1 MHFIGLVRQNHPR
14 QALSPRDASLSELL
28 ATMHDPKSTDS
39 QCIKSS
45 KLQTNQVELNAEQHT
60 AAAASPSS
68 SIVPAEAMKCGKA
81 PPEKDIS
88 ATCQEVD
95 SALQAERKEKR
106 RIARRSRLYYDDF
119 VTLDT
124 SIMLKVY
131 VGALSLHYEALSVE
145 ASKQTT
151 AEEIVSCIVERL
163 GLTGNN
169 YELAEV
175 AGECKERRLSAHEK
189 PVSVM
194 LLWPMHSEKDFHRFY
209 LREIQSDVPWL
220 DSYGLDPQILRDFIP
235 FLLQKENREYPD
247 LCQLPDLNEATL
259 LENLRQRFEAGHI
272 YTYVGSILIAVNP
285 FKFHPIY
292 NPKYV
297 RLYQNQRIGPILPPH
312 IFAIADNAYYNMLKE
327 KRNQCIVISGESGS
341 GKTESTNFLLHHL
354 TALSQKGAHGS
365 GVEQTILSAGP
376 VLEAFGNAK
385 TAHNNNSSR
394 FGKFIQVNYRE
405 NGMVQGAVVQKYL
418 LEKSRIVSQGH
429 YERNYHVFYYLLSGA
444 TDTERDALHLL
455 PADKYH
461 YLNAKNLTLENCDE
475 KYEFSRLKQSMEMVG
490 FSAEKQRRLFNV
502 LSAVLLLGN
511 VEFFPKKSTYHHD
524 ESVQVRN
531 PDVVGLISELLRVK
545 QETLMSA
552 LTSKRVKAS
561 GETLIMQYKLPEAIA
576 ARDALAKC
584 LYGALFDWIVLQVN
598 HALLN
603 KDQVLHTGHSI
614 GVLDIFGFEDFGP
627 QNSFEQLC
635 INYANEHLQY
645 YFNLHV
651 FKYEQKEYKREGIK
665 WTDIEFLD
673 NYGCLQLF
681 ESKPS
686 GLLCILD
693 DLCNFP
699 GATNE
704 TLLQK
709 FNSVHKDNAFYEKP
723 QRKENAF
730 IIKHYAGKVKYQVA
744 EMREKNLDLMRQ
756 DIVSVLKNSS
766 MAFVRELVGADPV
779 AVFRWAIL
787 RAFFR
792 GYFAFRSAG
801 IKHRKDRADMSFN
814 KLATKTRYRAPNDSI
829 VSHLVTVSSVNL
841 TINRIAK
848 RISNAM
854 SDITSGHSNN
864 QSGSP
869 GSNLSYHRQSL
880 GNAGYGGGIGS
891 SSPGGTAG
899 TPRRSWSSFAFNNK
913 NFPDGKLN
921 YECHQQQDHA
931 PQYQSKH
938 QQSGSSSSLSSN
950 YGGGGN
956 GKSSTNTNA
965 SGAQVG
971 GGGASGKG
979 YGFGS
984 AAARN
989 RFERSGQD
997 VMARASQIV
1006 MKNKSFR
1013 PRERP
1018 KKGLK
1023 NLQSVKTLSAG
1034 QNLSNQ
1040 TSAIKTRKQPLTVTA
1055 QFQISLIALM
1065 ETLNQANPF
1074 FIRCIKSNPNKI
1086 PNQFDD
1092 ATVTR
1097 QLRYTGMLETVRI
1110 RRAGYN
1116 VRLTYEEFIQLY
1128 RILLPKG
1135 LVSSQKD
1142 VRDFMSTMDLNK
1154 QHYQL
1159 GLTKIYMRESQKIR
1173 LDISLHTKII
1183 DSIICI
1189 QRWFRAILQRKK
1201 YCQYRTA
1208 ACTIQ
1213 SYWRDYLREKQEK
1226 FTRKIRNHAATVIQ
1240 ATWRGYTVRKWY
1252 GKLKTG
1258 VLIVQARLRG
1268 NQARSRF
1275 KELLSKKLQRERS
1288 KLRSTQS
1295 LPVEQPVGSTAAGGS
1310 YGGGGGSTYPE
1321 VVQAIEHR
1329 KKPIPVVGRSFETA
1343 IDIVNKNR
1351 ALFADDSMSADFID
1365 DDEDE
1370 DEEEEEEEE
1379 TQSSRQAT
1387 VTAVVGEEED
1397 DDEDDE
1403 EGYEDLGL
1411 VDDPHYM
1418 ANNRSALLQPV
1429 KAPAQSTT
1437 VNSALLDRNEKYI
1450 KSLAISGGAAS
1461 SSAPSAANYS
1471 APIGGS
1477 SSYQKSPLQRQEDVL
1492 DRPLRMYDIERA
1504 SKSTFDD
1511 TELAKYRYERGGGVS
1526 STVKLP
1532 VRRVDSGPSSVAGS
1546 GASSGS
1552 AIGRPGVQRFRYGDT
1567 ASYGGSGMIRNQN
1580 HSNNSYS
1587 NSNVEIVF
1595 VNTGLDSVGAPAG
1608 TGGGAGSLSS
1618 SPAPRNLNRNSI
1630 SSGTL
1635 TQTQVPSS
1643 LTASMRRDSLPV
1655 SHHSSLAASART
1667 QGDEINSNYHMHQQ
1681 QQQQQQQQSSSAVVP
1696 HHQQSQSTSSLVHS
1710 PHSLPLVSSGHIGNY
1725 QNLQF
1730 PPTSNYHQHH
1740 HHHQQS
1746 VYNNNAQPVGNTG
1759 VKMATSTPYSAGSNS
1774 SYSGA
1779 SASASSQRVSAA
1791 YPDDFAQN
1799 YYTTTTATPKG
1810 KAAALLGTAKS
1821 EDSAVSNQAPKY
1833 PMGATLAKA
1842 DSSDMVLS
1850 AGSKSAM
1857 NQSTAST
1864 ANASSRRMKTT
1875 NLSEEQLVGGSSGS
1889 AVSYHPGTG
1898 LTRRGPVGS
1907 SNPSGSGNTSSSTSV
1922 GGDTLKRRNS
1932 DPTNKIPLL
1941 EVNRGNDMYQS
1952 STRINIAG
1960 HQFRK
1965 VQRINKA
1972 ERCACCQEIDSFVNE
1987 GYRCLDCKVLVHT
2000 KCIQNGGI
2008 KSLQC
2013 AAAKRSKRIRTGG
2026 GGGAGGGSGLGGSS
2040 KHDKHHPIGGGT
2052 ASGQKISSTR
2062 EYTDS
2067 TDKIISDAK
2076 ELQLMQDFITQK
2088 ICKMENDCEKPS
2100 EVDRVF
2106 KQALREFKDN
2116 LVAQYSVAHRQNSD
2130 VLNIKYRDLIA
2141 NFEQVIETTSGR
2153 KNDFPLTMGVNA
2165 FRGFMNEFMNSRETE
2180 KPKTKRK
2187 KDKKRKH
2194 DDHTT
2199 FNGHTFQLTILNIA
2213 TACEICQQFLLWPIE
2228 RGLVCQ
2234 NCKLTCHKK
2243 CYQKSASCNK
2253 IANADPNSLLGAG
2266 GSGSAVVA
2274 GGCGPDGQPL
2284 YGGGIPTKLFG
2295 VPLTAL
2301 CGSNSDGV
2309 KIPAQITKLIMMIE
2323 MHGLYSEGIYR
2334 KSGVSSK
2341 IKDLKAKMDRAVTS
2355 ADGGGGEM
2363 DFESYNVHVLTNVLK
2378 SFLREMPEPL
2388 LTFDRYDD
2396 FLRAADLSDG
2406 SDRVQTLLSLVK
2418 KIPPA
2423 HHCLF
2428 ERLIFHLALVAK
2440 LEQYNRMSA
2449 SSLAIVFAPC
2459 VLRTNRYV
2467 PAQDSLNDIG
2477 RQTKC
2482 METLIT
2488 QKMLNVKSTLADIDT
2503 LDTAAH
2509 TATARLSTL
2518 RSSKVFT
2525 HEEMANA
2532 RGGSGL
2538 PTGGLLETET
2548 EEMLLEG
2555 HIQEIRKEKAL
2566 LTSTLP
2572 SLARASSDDDLLS
2585 TDLDGEGGSLDDLSN
2600 SKEKDLDVSSSGGGG
2615 SGGGNMISDSG
2626 ISIRYQAPSDHGGS
2640 SNVSLNN
2647 DVPMAVSYSLRDQS
2661 GAGGS
2666 GGSGGALAGVDYFH
2680 KMGSSSGVTS
2690 GAPGVKTKS
2699 LSHQTLLERE
2709 AFLRGSGSTSA
2720 SSPQSPTAATS
2731 ATASST
2737 PSSSASAPSMIKS
2750 QQNGN
2755 GTIGSGAVGD
2765 RVGSSGCSGT
2775 GGGSAG
2781 GNGSGTVAPTA
2792 NSAGKRADINLSHS
2806 MITLSTTSHSLG
2818 GSTTS
2823 SSSSSGV
2830 GGSTGSTGSGSDL
2843 QRQKPIIIR
2852 SVSGGY
2858 EVGHHHGS
2866 TSAVGSGTA
2875 NPATNHRILI
2885 QGSPA
2890 LPITAGAATITTT
2903 PSGSGATST
2912 SASSSSINS
2921 TNLHAKD
2928 NNGMGKEGSGGGGLS
2943 SSSSASAKLVSRR
2956 MSGGT
2961 NKRSGGGG
2969 SAGGGSSSAAGGPG
2983 PPAGDDE
2990 PIMV

>member
-1 MHFIGLVRQNHPR
+1 M
-14 QALSPRDASLSELL
+14 
-28 ATMHDPKSTDS
+28 ATMQAPDAISDCS
-39 QCIKSS
+39 RYI
-45 KLQTNQVELNAEQHT
+45 LQ
-60 AAAASPSS
+60 
-68 SIVPAEAMKCGKA
+68 
-81 PPEKDIS
+81 
-88 ATCQEVD
+88 
-95 SALQAERKEKR
+95 
-106 RIARRSRLYYDDF
+106 
-119 VTLDT
+119 
-124 SIMLKVY
+124 VY

-175 AGECKERRLSAHEK
+175 AGECKERRLSPHEK

-209 LREIQSDVPWL
+209 LRERQSDVPWL
-220 DSYGLDPQILRDFIP
+220 DNYGLDPQILRDFIP

-444 TDTERDALHLL
+444 TEQERVSLHLL
-455 PADKYH
+455 PAEKYH

-490 FSAEKQRRLFNV
+490 FSAEKQRRLFAV

-531 PDVVGLISELLRVK
+531 PEVVGLISELLRVK
-545 QETLMSA
+545 QETLLSA

-603 KDQVLHTGHSI
+603 KDQTVHTGHSI
-614 GVLDIFGFEDFGP
+614 GVLDIFGFEDFGL

-673 NYGCLQLF
+673 NSGCLQLF

-709 FNSVHKDNAFYEKP
+709 FNSVHKESQFYEKP

-801 IKHRKDRADMSFN
+801 IKHRKERADQSFN
-814 KLATKTRYRAPNDSI
+814 KLATKSRYRAPNESI
-829 VSHLVTVSSVNL
+829 V
-841 TINRIAK
+841 R
-848 RISNAM
+848 
-854 SDITSGHSNN
+854 
-864 QSGSP
+864 
-869 GSNLSYHRQSL
+869 
-880 GNAGYGGGIGS
+880 
-891 SSPGGTAG
+891 
-899 TPRRSWSSFAFNNK
+899 
-913 NFPDGKLN
+913 
-921 YECHQQQDHA
+921 
-931 PQYQSKH
+931 
-938 QQSGSSSSLSSN
+938 
-950 YGGGGN
+950 
-956 GKSSTNTNA
+956 
-965 SGAQVG
+965 
-971 GGGASGKG
+971 
-979 YGFGS
+979 
-984 AAARN
+984 
-989 RFERSGQD
+989 
-997 VMARASQIV
+997 
-1006 MKNKSFR
+1006 KNKSFR

-1034 QNLSNQ
+1034 QNLSNNQ
-1040 TSAIKTRKQPLTVTA
+1040 TAIKTRKQPLTVTA

-1142 VRDFMSTMDLNK
+1142 VRDFMSTMDLDK

-1159 GLTKIYMRESQKIR
+1159 GLTKIYMRESQKMR
-1173 LDISLHTKII
+1173 LDIRLHTKII
-1183 DSIICI
+1183 DSIITI
-1189 QRWFRAILQRKK
+1189 QRWFRSILQRKK
-1201 YCQYRTA
+1201 YCQYRSA

-1213 SYWRDYLREKQEK
+1213 SYWRLYVKEKQEK
-1226 FTRKIRNHAATVIQ
+1226 FIRKIRTEAATIVQ
-1240 ATWRGYTVRKWY
+1240 AAWRGYTVRKWY
-1252 GKLKTG
+1252 GKLKSG
-1258 VLIVQARLRG
+1258 VQIIQARIRG
-1268 NQARSRF
+1268 NQARERF
-1275 KELLSKKLQRERS
+1275 KVNLSKKLQRERA

-1295 LPVEQPVGSTAAGGS
+1295 LPTTERSLENSFDTPEIVQHKAKQPVPA
-1310 YGGGGGSTYPE
+1310 
-1321 VVQAIEHR
+1321 
-1329 KKPIPVVGRSFETA
+1329 VGISFESA

-1351 ALFADDSMSADFID
+1351 ALFSDNSLSSADFID
-1365 DDEDE
+1365 DDEDDE
-1370 DEEEEEEEE
+1370 D
-1379 TQSSRQAT
+1379 
-1387 VTAVVGEEED
+1387 ED
-1397 DDEDDE
+1397 DDDC
-1403 EGYEDLGL
+1403 YEDMGL
-1411 VDDPHYM
+1411 VDDPSYV
-1418 ANNRSALLQPV
+1418 SAALRHE
-1429 KAPAQSTT
+1429 ASSGSTD
-1437 VNSALLDRNEKYI
+1437 SGLLDLYAKV
-1450 KSLAISGGAAS
+1450 
-1461 SSAPSAANYS
+1461 
-1471 APIGGS
+1471 
-1477 SSYQKSPLQRQEDVL
+1477 PLQRQDDVL
-1492 DRPLRMYDIERA
+1492 DRPFRKYDIERA
-1504 SKSTFDD
+1504 SKSTFDEA
-1511 TELAKYRYERGGGVS
+1511 ELAKYRYERGLGSMVGSSSGG
-1526 STVKLP
+1526 KLP
-1532 VRRVDSGPSSVAGS
+1532 VRRVDSGPSPRDHRIRYDAFGS
-1546 GASSGS
+1546 GNASSLSSG
-1552 AIGRPGVQRFRYGDT
+1552 
-1567 ASYGGSGMIRNQN
+1567 GMIRKQQQQQQN
-1580 HSNNSYS
+1580 HSNNSFS
-1587 NSNVEIVF
+1587 SSNVEIVL
-1595 VNTGLDSVGAPAG
+1595 VNTGLDS
-1608 TGGGAGSLSS
+1608 LSS
-1618 SPAPRNLNRNSI
+1618 SVATSGIANSSSGVAAGSSSGSAPTIAAEQPHKVPLQRNLNRNTISQTQQSSS
-1630 SSGTL
+1630 SSGGAGGTL
-1635 TQTQVPSS
+1635 S
-1643 LTASMRRDSLPV
+1643 RRELLCRS
-1655 SHHSSLAASART
+1655 
-1667 QGDEINSNYHMHQQ
+1667 QGDEINSNYHLQHLQSTSLTPSLASSTCSANYQNVQYTTTTTTSTTGSPSTAFQQTSSPQQ
-1681 QQQQQQQQSSSAVVP
+1681 QQQVLS
-1696 HHQQSQSTSSLVHS
+1696 
-1710 PHSLPLVSSGHIGNY
+1710 
-1725 QNLQF
+1725 
-1730 PPTSNYHQHH
+1730 
-1740 HHHQQS
+1740 
-1746 VYNNNAQPVGNTG
+1746 YNNNNNNNTM
-1759 VKMATSTPYSAGSNS
+1759 KSNSGSNNSLYSYVTQQQPPQQFLPSIAGAQS
-1774 SYSGA
+1774 SLPP
-1779 SASASSQRVSAA
+1779 SQRVASS
-1791 YPDDFAQN
+1791 YPDDLVQN
-1799 YYTTTTATPKG
+1799 YYNTTTPKG
-1810 KAAALLGTAKS
+1810 KAAALLGTKS
-1821 EDSAVSNQAPKY
+1821 EDSKY
-1833 PMGATLAKA
+1833 GKDIDLTL
-1842 DSSDMVLS
+1842 SS
-1850 AGSKSAM
+1850 AGAIAPSK
-1857 NQSTAST
+1857 T
-1864 ANASSRRMKTT
+1864 RRIKT
-1875 NLSEEQLVGGSSGS
+1875 NLSDDFSGTITSGGSASGGTGS
-1889 AVSYHPGTG
+1889 ALSRRGAIGTG
-1898 LTRRGPVGS
+1898 SAGA
-1907 SNPSGSGNTSSSTSV
+1907 
-1922 GGDTLKRRNS
+1922 GGLDTLKRRNS
-1932 DPTNKIPLL
+1932 DPTNKVPLL
-1941 EVNRGNDMYQS
+1941 DVNRGNDMYQS
-1952 STRINIAG
+1952 STRINIGG

-1972 ERCACCQEIDSFVNE
+1972 EKCASCQESDSFVNE

-2008 KSLQC
+2008 KTLQC
-2013 AAAKRSKRIRTGG
+2013 AAKRSKRIRPG
-2026 GGGAGGGSGLGGSS
+2026 
-2040 KHDKHHPIGGGT
+2040 KHDKHAPISVGALGNT
-2052 ASGQKISSTR
+2052 STPNSKFSATR

-2088 ICKMENDCEKPS
+2088 ICKMESDCEKPS

-2116 LVAQYSVAHRQNSD
+2116 LVAQYSVAHKQNSD

-2141 NFEQVIETTSGR
+2141 NFEQVIETSSGK

-2194 DDHTT
+2194 DEHTT
-2199 FNGHTFQLTILNIA
+2199 YNGHTFQLTIINIA

-2234 NCKLTCHKK
+2234 NCRLTCHKR
-2243 CYQKSASCNK
+2243 CYLKSAACSK
-2253 IANADPNSLLGAG
+2253 ISNASPLGPGAT
-2266 GSGSAVVA
+2266 VA
-2274 GGCGPDGQPL
+2274 GVGVTGVVSAS
-2284 YGGGIPTKLFG
+2284 GGGMCDDAAGLPTKLFG
-2295 VPLTAL
+2295 VPLTTL
-2301 CGSNSDGV
+2301 CAGSDGI
-2309 KIPAQITKLIMMIE
+2309 KIPAQIYSLIMMIE

-2341 IKDLKAKMDRAVTS
+2341 IKEVKAKMDRGM
-2355 ADGGGGEM
+2355 GGSDYEM
-2363 DFESYNVHVLTNVLK
+2363 DYESYNVHVLTNVLK

-2406 SDRVQTLLSLVK
+2406 NDRVHTLLSLIK

-2423 HHCLF
+2423 HHCLL

-2509 TATARLSTL
+2509 TATTRLSTL

-2525 HEEMANA
+2525 QEEMAANA
-2532 RGGSGL
+2532 RVGG
-2538 PTGGLLETET
+2538 GGHLETET

-2555 HIQEIRKEKAL
+2555 HIQEIKKEKAL

-2585 TDLDGEGGSLDDLSN
+2585 TDLDGEGGSLDDLSS
-2600 SKEKDLDVSSSGGGG
+2600 SKDKDLDTSGY
-2615 SGGGNMISDSG
+2615 NVISDSG
-2626 ISIRYQAPSDHGGS
+2626 ISIRYQPPSEHGGEH
-2640 SNVSLNN
+2640 
-2647 DVPMAVSYSLRDQS
+2647 QS
-2661 GAGGS
+2661 I
-2666 GGSGGALAGVDYFH
+2666 DYFH
-2680 KMGSSSGVTS
+2680 KVG
-2690 GAPGVKTKS
+2690 KTKS
-2699 LSHQTLLERE
+2699 LSHQTLVDRE
-2709 AFLRGSGSTSA
+2709 AFLKSGSQSGSA
-2720 SSPQSPTAATS
+2720 TTPQSPTTTITTS
-2731 ATASST
+2731 SSS
-2737 PSSSASAPSMIKS
+2737 PSSSSGVPSMIKS
-2750 QQNGN
+2750 Q
-2755 GTIGSGAVGD
+2755 
-2765 RVGSSGCSGT
+2765 
-2775 GGGSAG
+2775 
-2781 GNGSGTVAPTA
+2781 NGSTSSVSN
-2792 NSAGKRADINLSHS
+2792 NSSTNTSKRSEQLNLSHS
-2806 MITLSTTSHSLG
+2806 MVTLSTGVTGSHAGPNFVSA
-2818 GSTTS
+2818 TS
-2823 SSSSSGV
+2823 SS
-2830 GGSTGSTGSGSDL
+2830 TSDL
-2843 QRQKPIIIR
+2843 QRQKPIIMR
-2852 SVSGGY
+2852 SISGGY
-2858 EVGHHHGS
+2858 EP
-2866 TSAVGSGTA
+2866 TSSLSSV
-2875 NPATNHRILI
+2875 NPSQKILI
-2885 QGSPA
+2885 QQSTSI
-2890 LPITAGAATITTT
+2890 PIT
-2903 PSGSGATST
+2903 
-2912 SASSSSINS
+2912 SSSSCSLGNVNS
-2921 TNLHAKD
+2921 ATAKD
-2928 NNGMGKEGSGGGGLS
+2928 KEP
-2943 SSSSASAKLVSRR
+2943 KMNRR
-2956 MSGGT
+2956 MSGSS
-2961 NKRSGGGG
+2961 RRQSSGGGPPP
-2969 SAGGGSSSAAGGPG
+2969 SSQPPPPPPG
-2983 PPAGDDE
+2983 NGDDE

>member
-1 MHFIGLVRQNHPR
+1 MACRGVPR
-14 QALSPRDASLSELL
+14 RG
-28 ATMHDPKSTDS
+28 TVG
-39 QCIKSS
+39 SS
-45 KLQTNQVELNAEQHT
+45 GKGDNDGNESVG
-60 AAAASPSS
+60 AAAVVAADNRVS
-68 SIVPAEAMKCGKA
+68 V
-81 PPEKDIS
+81 
-88 ATCQEVD
+88 
-95 SALQAERKEKR
+95 
-106 RIARRSRLYYDDF
+106 RRSRPLYYDDF
-119 VTLDT
+119 VTLDST
-124 SIMLKVY
+124 VMLKVY

-175 AGECKERRLSAHEK
+175 AGECKERRLSPQEK

-209 LREIQSDVPWL
+209 LRERQSDVPWL
-220 DSYGLDPQILRDFIP
+220 DNYGLDPQILRDFIP

-444 TDTERDALHLL
+444 TEQERVALHLL
-455 PADKYH
+455 PAEKYH

-490 FSAEKQRRLFNV
+490 FSAEKQRRLFAV

-531 PDVVGLISELLRVK
+531 PEVVGLISELLRVK
-545 QETLMSA
+545 QETLLSA

-603 KDQVLHTGHSI
+603 KDQTMHTGHSI
-614 GVLDIFGFEDFGP
+614 GVLDIFGFEDFGL

-673 NYGCLQLF
+673 NSGCLQLF

-709 FNSVHKDNAFYEKP
+709 FNSVHKDSTFYEKP

-801 IKHRKDRADMSFN
+801 IKHRKERADQSYS
-814 KLATKTRYRAPNDSI
+814 KLSTKSRYRAPNESI
-829 VSHLVTVSSVNL
+829 VS
-841 TINRIAK
+841 
-848 RISNAM
+848 NAHG
-854 SDITSGHSNN
+854 SGNI
-864 QSGSP
+864 
-869 GSNLSYHRQSL
+869 YRQSL
-880 GNAGYGGGIGS
+880 GPGTVQAATNS
-891 SSPGGTAG
+891 SATG
-899 TPRRSWSSFAFNNK
+899 TPRRSWSSYAFNNK
-913 NFPDGKLN
+913 NFPDGKLS
-921 YECHQQQDHA
+921 YECAAGSGQASPSTVHNSSSA
-931 PQYQSKH
+931 GKQSSAANSSGAGK
-938 QQSGSSSSLSSN
+938 QLGYGGNQSSSSSSL
-950 YGGGGN
+950 
-956 GKSSTNTNA
+956 
-965 SGAQVG
+965 
-971 GGGASGKG
+971 
-979 YGFGS
+979 
-984 AAARN
+984 AARN
-989 RFERSGQD
+989 RFERSSQD

-1034 QNLSNQ
+1034 QNLSNNQ
-1040 TSAIKTRKQPLTVTA
+1040 TAIKTRKQPLTVTA

-1086 PNQFDD
+1086 SNQFDE

-1135 LVSSQKD
+1135 LISSQKD
-1142 VRDFMSTMDLNK
+1142 VRDFMNTMDLNK

-1159 GLTKIYMRESQKIR
+1159 GLTKIYMRESQKMR
-1173 LDISLHTKII
+1173 LDICLHTKII
-1183 DSIICI
+1183 DSIITI
-1189 QRWFRAILQRKK
+1189 QRWFRSILQRKK
-1201 YCQYRTA
+1201 YCQYRSA

-1213 SYWRDYLREKQEK
+1213 TYWRLYVKEKQAK
-1226 FTRKIRNHAATVIQ
+1226 FLRKLRTDAATIIQ
-1240 ATWRGYTVRKWY
+1240 STWRGYSVRKWY
-1252 GKLKTG
+1252 SKLKSG
-1258 VLIVQARLRG
+1258 VQVIQARIRG
-1268 NQARSRF
+1268 NQARDRF
-1275 KELLSKKLQRERS
+1275 KVTLSKKLQRERA

-1295 LPVEQPVGSTAAGGS
+1295 LPAAERSLENSFDTPEIQLHKAIVGKKQPSPPVG
-1310 YGGGGGSTYPE
+1310 
-1321 VVQAIEHR
+1321 I
-1329 KKPIPVVGRSFETA
+1329 SFESA

-1351 ALFADDSMSADFID
+1351 ALFSDNSLSSADFID
-1365 DDEDE
+1365 DD
-1370 DEEEEEEEE
+1370 
-1379 TQSSRQAT
+1379 
-1387 VTAVVGEEED
+1387 D
-1397 DDEDDE
+1397 DDEDEDDE
-1403 EGYEDLGL
+1403 DCYEDMGL
-1411 VDDPHYM
+1411 VDDPSYVSAALRHG
-1418 ANNRSALLQPV
+1418 ALLE
-1429 KAPAQSTT
+1429 KHTSSGSTD
-1437 VNSALLDRNEKYI
+1437 SELLE
-1450 KSLAISGGAAS
+1450 SL
-1461 SSAPSAANYS
+1461 Y
-1471 APIGGS
+1471 GS
-1477 SSYQKSPLQRQEDVL
+1477 SQSQQQLAAKIPLQRQDDVL
-1492 DRPLRMYDIERA
+1492 DRPIRKYEIERA

-1511 TELAKYRYERGGGVS
+1511 AELAKYRYERGLS
-1526 STVKLP
+1526 SMGSGSSSGKMP
-1532 VRRVDSGPSSVAGS
+1532 VRRVDSGPSPSHRLRYDAYG
-1546 GASSGS
+1546 SSG
-1552 AIGRPGVQRFRYGDT
+1552 PGL
-1567 ASYGGSGMIRNQN
+1567 SSGMIRNQN
-1580 HSNNSYS
+1580 HSNNSFS
-1587 NSNVEIVF
+1587 SSNVEIVL
-1595 VNTGLDSVGAPAG
+1595 VNTGLDS
-1608 TGGGAGSLSS
+1608 LSS
-1618 SPAPRNLNRNSI
+1618 SVATPGIANSGSSGSSPNAPTEQPPQKLPLQRNLNRNTMS
-1630 SSGTL
+1630 
-1635 TQTQVPSS
+1635 QTQQQSS
-1643 LTASMRRDSLPV
+1643 TTLSRRELLCRS
-1655 SHHSSLAASART
+1655 
-1667 QGDEINSNYHMHQQ
+1667 QGDEINSNYHLQHLQSSSLSPSLSSANYQNVQYASSPAAAFLQHQHQQ
-1681 QQQQQQQQSSSAVVP
+1681 QPHPYNNNNNNNTIKSSSNSNANSNSGSSNSLYNYVTQQQQPFIPPVAQGN
-1696 HHQQSQSTSSLVHS
+1696 
-1710 PHSLPLVSSGHIGNY
+1710 LP
-1725 QNLQF
+1725 
-1730 PPTSNYHQHH
+1730 P
-1740 HHHQQS
+1740 
-1746 VYNNNAQPVGNTG
+1746 
-1759 VKMATSTPYSAGSNS
+1759 
-1774 SYSGA
+1774 
-1779 SASASSQRVSAA
+1779 SQRVSSS

-1799 YYTTTTATPKG
+1799 YYNTTTPKG
-1810 KAAALLGTAKS
+1810 KAAALLGTKS
-1821 EDSAVSNQAPKY
+1821 EDSKY
-1833 PMGATLAKA
+1833 
-1842 DSSDMVLS
+1842 
-1850 AGSKSAM
+1850 AGSKDIDLTLS
-1857 NQSTAST
+1857 NT
-1864 ANASSRRMKTT
+1864 SSGVIVPSKARRIKT
-1875 NLSEEQLVGGSSGS
+1875 NLSDDFSSSGSGVGVGGSSGQ
-1889 AVSYHPGTG
+1889 TG
-1898 LTRRGPVGS
+1898 LSRRGAIAGM
-1907 SNPSGSGNTSSSTSV
+1907 
-1922 GGDTLKRRNS
+1922 DTLKRRNS

-1972 ERCACCQEIDSFVNE
+1972 EKCASCQESDSFVNE

-2013 AAAKRSKRIRTGG
+2013 AAKRSKRIRTG
-2026 GGGAGGGSGLGGSS
+2026 
-2040 KHDKHHPIGGGT
+2040 KHDKHAPIG
-2052 ASGQKISSTR
+2052 ASTPNSKFSATR

-2088 ICKMENDCEKPS
+2088 ICKMESDCEKPS
-2100 EVDRVF
+2100 EGDRVF

-2116 LVAQYSVAHRQNSD
+2116 LVAQYSVAHKQNSD
-2130 VLNIKYRDLIA
+2130 LLNIKYRDLIA

-2153 KNDFPLTMGVNA
+2153 NNDFPLTMGVNA

-2180 KPKTKRK
+2180 KPKAKRK

-2194 DDHTT
+2194 DEHTT
-2199 FNGHTFQLTILNIA
+2199 YNGHTFQLTIINIA

-2234 NCKLTCHKK
+2234 NCRLTCHKR
-2243 CYQKSASCNK
+2243 CYLKSAACSK
-2253 IANADPNSLLGAG
+2253 IAATGGGPLVPGGVVTGAVTSTDSSGAG
-2266 GSGSAVVA
+2266 GH
-2274 GGCGPDGQPL
+2274 PN
-2284 YGGGIPTKLFG
+2284 KLFG

-2301 CGSNSDGV
+2301 CAGCDGI
-2309 KIPAQITKLIMMIE
+2309 KIPAQIYSLIMMIE

-2341 IKDLKAKMDRAVTS
+2341 IKELKGKMDRVV
-2355 ADGGGGEM
+2355 GGSEEM
-2363 DFESYNVHVLTNVLK
+2363 DYESYNVHVLTNVLK

-2406 SDRVQTLLSLVK
+2406 TDRVQTLLSLIK

-2423 HHCLF
+2423 HHCLL

-2509 TATARLSTL
+2509 TATTRLSTL

-2525 HEEMANA
+2525 QEEMASNS
-2532 RGGSGL
+2532 RGV
-2538 PTGGLLETET
+2538 GGGLETET

-2555 HIQEIRKEKAL
+2555 HIQEIKKEKAL

-2585 TDLDGEGGSLDDLSN
+2585 TDLDGEGGSLDDLSS
-2600 SKEKDLDVSSSGGGG
+2600 SKDKDLDSSY
-2615 SGGGNMISDSG
+2615 NNVISDSG
-2626 ISIRYQAPSDHGGS
+2626 ISIRYQPPSDHGS

-2647 DVPMAVSYSLRDQS
+2647 DVPMAVSYNLRGEQS
-2661 GAGGS
+2661 I
-2666 GGSGGALAGVDYFH
+2666 DYFH
-2680 KMGSSSGVTS
+2680 KVG
-2690 GAPGVKTKS
+2690 KTKS
-2699 LSHQTLLERE
+2699 LSHQTLIERE
-2709 AFLRGSGSTSA
+2709 AFLKSGSQSGSA
-2720 SSPQSPTAATS
+2720 TTPQSPTTTITTS
-2731 ATASST
+2731 SSS
-2737 PSSSASAPSMIKS
+2737 PSSSSAPSMIKS
-2750 QQNGN
+2750 QN
-2755 GTIGSGAVGD
+2755 
-2765 RVGSSGCSGT
+2765 GSSSNV
-2775 GGGSAG
+2775 SH
-2781 GNGSGTVAPTA
+2781 
-2792 NSAGKRADINLSHS
+2792 NSSSNVSKRSDLNLSHS
-2806 MITLSTTSHSLG
+2806 MVTLSTGINT
-2818 GSTTS
+2818 
-2823 SSSSSGV
+2823 
-2830 GGSTGSTGSGSDL
+2830 GSTGSTEL
-2843 QRQKPIIIR
+2843 QRQKPIIMR
-2852 SVSGGY
+2852 SISGGY
-2858 EVGHHHGS
+2858 EPSSSSISGG
-2866 TSAVGSGTA
+2866 TSSASSQK
-2875 NPATNHRILI
+2875 ILI
-2885 QGSPA
+2885 QQSA
-2890 LPITAGAATITTT
+2890 SIPITSTPSSSSLVGSKDASKGGEPIKMNRRMSGSRRQNSGSGGGASGGGAS
-2903 PSGSGATST
+2903 PSGSG
-2912 SASSSSINS
+2912 
-2921 TNLHAKD
+2921 
-2928 NNGMGKEGSGGGGLS
+2928 NG
-2943 SSSSASAKLVSRR
+2943 
-2956 MSGGT
+2956 
-2961 NKRSGGGG
+2961 N
-2969 SAGGGSSSAAGGPG
+2969 
-2983 PPAGDDE
+2983 GDDE

>member
-1 MHFIGLVRQNHPR
+1 MHV
-14 QALSPRDASLSELL
+14 
-28 ATMHDPKSTDS
+28 
-39 QCIKSS
+39 
-45 KLQTNQVELNAEQHT
+45 T
-60 AAAASPSS
+60 AA
-68 SIVPAEAMKCGKA
+68 
-81 PPEKDIS
+81 
-88 ATCQEVD
+88 
-95 SALQAERKEKR
+95 L
-106 RIARRSRLYYDDF
+106 
-119 VTLDT
+119 
-124 SIMLKVY
+124 
-131 VGALSLHYEALSVE
+131 
-145 ASKQTT
+145 
-151 AEEIVSCIVERL
+151 
-163 GLTGNN
+163 LTRCF
-169 YELAEV
+169 LF
-175 AGECKERRLSAHEK
+175 SF
-189 PVSVM
+189 S
-194 LLWPMHSEKDFHRFY
+194 RFY
-209 LREIQSDVPWL
+209 LRERQSDVPWL
-220 DSYGLDPQILRDFIP
+220 DNYGLDPQILRDFIP

-444 TDTERDALHLL
+444 TEQERVALHLL

-490 FSAEKQRRLFNV
+490 FSAEKQRRLFAV

-531 PDVVGLISELLRVK
+531 PEVVGLISELLRVK
-545 QETLMSA
+545 QETLLSA

-603 KDQVLHTGHSI
+603 KDQTMHTGHSI
-614 GVLDIFGFEDFGP
+614 GVLDIFGFEDFGL

-673 NYGCLQLF
+673 NSGCLQLF

-709 FNSVHKDNAFYEKP
+709 FNSVHKDSTFYEKP

-766 MAFVRELVGADPV
+766 MAFVRELVGADP
-779 AVFRWAIL
+779 
-787 RAFFR
+787 
-792 GYFAFRSAG
+792 
-801 IKHRKDRADMSFN
+801 
-814 KLATKTRYRAPNDSI
+814 T
-829 VSHLVTVSSVNL
+829 
-841 TINRIAK
+841 
-848 RISNAM
+848 
-854 SDITSGHSNN
+854 
-864 QSGSP
+864 
-869 GSNLSYHRQSL
+869 
-880 GNAGYGGGIGS
+880 
-891 SSPGGTAG
+891 
-899 TPRRSWSSFAFNNK
+899 
-913 NFPDGKLN
+913 
-921 YECHQQQDHA
+921 
-931 PQYQSKH
+931 
-938 QQSGSSSSLSSN
+938 
-950 YGGGGN
+950 
-956 GKSSTNTNA
+956 
-965 SGAQVG
+965 
-971 GGGASGKG
+971 
-979 YGFGS
+979 
-984 AAARN
+984 
-989 RFERSGQD
+989 
-997 VMARASQIV
+997 
-1006 MKNKSFR
+1006 
-1013 PRERP
+1013 
-1018 KKGLK
+1018 
-1023 NLQSVKTLSAG
+1023 
-1034 QNLSNQ
+1034 
-1040 TSAIKTRKQPLTVTA
+1040 AIKTRKQPLTVTA

-1086 PNQFDD
+1086 SNQFDE

-1142 VRDFMSTMDLNK
+1142 VRDFMNTMDLNK

-1159 GLTKIYMRESQKIR
+1159 GLTKIYMRESQKMR
-1173 LDISLHTKII
+1173 LDICLHTKII
-1183 DSIICI
+1183 DSIITI
-1189 QRWFRAILQRKK
+1189 QRWFRSILQRKK
-1201 YCQYRTA
+1201 YCQYRSA

-1213 SYWRDYLREKQEK
+1213 TYWRLYVKEKQAK
-1226 FTRKIRNHAATVIQ
+1226 FLRKLRTDAATIIQ
-1240 ATWRGYTVRKWY
+1240 SAWRGYSVRKWY
-1252 GKLKTG
+1252 TKLKTG
-1258 VLIVQARLRG
+1258 VQVIQARIRG
-1268 NQARSRF
+1268 NQARDRF
-1275 KELLSKKLQRERS
+1275 KVALSKKLQRERA

-1295 LPVEQPVGSTAAGGS
+1295 LPAVERPLESSFDTPEIQHHKAIGGKKQPSPPVG
-1310 YGGGGGSTYPE
+1310 
-1321 VVQAIEHR
+1321 I
-1329 KKPIPVVGRSFETA
+1329 SFESA

-1351 ALFADDSMSADFID
+1351 ALFSDNSLSSADFID
-1365 DDEDE
+1365 DD
-1370 DEEEEEEEE
+1370 
-1379 TQSSRQAT
+1379 
-1387 VTAVVGEEED
+1387 D
-1397 DDEDDE
+1397 DDEDEDDE
-1403 EGYEDLGL
+1403 DCYEDMGL
-1411 VDDPHYM
+1411 VDDPSYVSTVLRHE
-1418 ANNRSALLQPV
+1418 ALLE
-1429 KAPAQSTT
+1429 KNASSGSTDSGLLESIYGSAQSQQQQQHTK
-1437 VNSALLDRNEKYI
+1437 V
-1450 KSLAISGGAAS
+1450 
-1461 SSAPSAANYS
+1461 
-1471 APIGGS
+1471 
-1477 SSYQKSPLQRQEDVL
+1477 PLQRQDDVL
-1492 DRPLRMYDIERA
+1492 DRPIRKYEIERA

-1511 TELAKYRYERGGGVS
+1511 AELAKYRYERGLS
-1526 STVKLP
+1526 SMGSGSSSGKLP
-1532 VRRVDSGPSSVAGS
+1532 VRRVDSGPSPSHRLRYDAYGS
-1546 GASSGS
+1546 GGAGLS
-1552 AIGRPGVQRFRYGDT
+1552 
-1567 ASYGGSGMIRNQN
+1567 SGMIRNQN
-1580 HSNNSYS
+1580 HSNNSFS
-1587 NSNVEIVF
+1587 SSNVEIVL
-1595 VNTGLDSVGAPAG
+1595 VNTGLDS
-1608 TGGGAGSLSS
+1608 LSS
-1618 SPAPRNLNRNSI
+1618 SVATSGIANSGSSGSSPNVPTEQPPQKLPLQRNLNRNTMS
-1630 SSGTL
+1630 
-1635 TQTQVPSS
+1635 QTQQQSS
-1643 LTASMRRDSLPV
+1643 TTLSRRELLCRS
-1655 SHHSSLAASART
+1655 
-1667 QGDEINSNYHMHQQ
+1667 QGDEINSNYHLQHLQSSSLSPSLSSANYQNVQYNPSPTVAFHQHQQ
-1681 QQQQQQQQSSSAVVP
+1681 QQPLSYNNNNNNNTIKSTSTSNANSNSGSSNSLYNYVTQQQQPYIPSAGQSS
-1696 HHQQSQSTSSLVHS
+1696 
-1710 PHSLPLVSSGHIGNY
+1710 LP
-1725 QNLQF
+1725 
-1730 PPTSNYHQHH
+1730 P
-1740 HHHQQS
+1740 
-1746 VYNNNAQPVGNTG
+1746 
-1759 VKMATSTPYSAGSNS
+1759 
-1774 SYSGA
+1774 
-1779 SASASSQRVSAA
+1779 SQRVSSS

-1799 YYTTTTATPKG
+1799 YYNTTTPKG
-1810 KAAALLGTAKS
+1810 KAAALLGTKS
-1821 EDSAVSNQAPKY
+1821 EDSKY
-1833 PMGATLAKA
+1833 
-1842 DSSDMVLS
+1842 S
-1850 AGSKSAM
+1850 GSKDIDLTLS
-1857 NQSTAST
+1857 NTHGSGTIVPSKT
-1864 ANASSRRMKTT
+1864 RRIKT
-1875 NLSEEQLVGGSSGS
+1875 NLSDDFSSGSGGVGGGGGSSGQ
-1889 AVSYHPGTG
+1889 TG
-1898 LTRRGPVGS
+1898 LSRRGAI
-1907 SNPSGSGNTSSSTSV
+1907 SGM
-1922 GGDTLKRRNS
+1922 DTLKRRNS

-1972 ERCACCQEIDSFVNE
+1972 EKCASCQESDSFVNE

-2013 AAAKRSKRIRTGG
+2013 AAKRSKRIRTG
-2026 GGGAGGGSGLGGSS
+2026 
-2040 KHDKHHPIGGGT
+2040 KHDKHAPIG
-2052 ASGQKISSTR
+2052 ASTPNSKFSATR

-2088 ICKMENDCEKPS
+2088 ICKMESDCEKPS
-2100 EVDRVF
+2100 EGDRVF

-2116 LVAQYSVAHRQNSD
+2116 LVAQYSVAHKQNSD
-2130 VLNIKYRDLIA
+2130 LLNIKYRDLIA

-2153 KNDFPLTMGVNA
+2153 NNDFPLTMGVNA

-2180 KPKTKRK
+2180 KPKAKRK

-2194 DDHTT
+2194 DEHTT
-2199 FNGHTFQLTILNIA
+2199 YNGHTFQLTIINIA

-2234 NCKLTCHKK
+2234 NCRLTCHKR
-2243 CYQKSASCNK
+2243 CYLKSAACSK
-2253 IANADPNSLLGAG
+2253 IAAT
-2266 GSGSAVVA
+2266 
-2274 GGCGPDGQPL
+2274 
-2284 YGGGIPTKLFG
+2284 GGGPLVSGGVVTGAISNTDSGPGGHPNKLFG

-2301 CGSNSDGV
+2301 CAGSDGI
-2309 KIPAQITKLIMMIE
+2309 KIPAQIYSLIMMIE

-2341 IKDLKAKMDRAVTS
+2341 IKELKAKMDRVVGS
-2355 ADGGGGEM
+2355 SEEM
-2363 DFESYNVHVLTNVLK
+2363 DYESYNVHVLTNVLK

-2396 FLRAADLSDG
+2396 FLRAADLSDAN
-2406 SDRVQTLLSLVK
+2406 DRVQTLLSLIK

-2423 HHCLF
+2423 HHCLL

-2509 TATARLSTL
+2509 TATTRLSTL

-2525 HEEMANA
+2525 PEEMASNS
-2532 RGGSGL
+2532 RGV
-2538 PTGGLLETET
+2538 GGTLETET

-2555 HIQEIRKEKAL
+2555 HIQEIKKEKAL

-2585 TDLDGEGGSLDDLSN
+2585 TDLDGEGGSLDDLSS
-2600 SKEKDLDVSSSGGGG
+2600 SKDKDLDTSYN
-2615 SGGGNMISDSG
+2615 NMISDSG
-2626 ISIRYQAPSDHGGS
+2626 ISIRYQAPSDHGS

-2647 DVPMAVSYSLRDQS
+2647 DVPMAVSYNLRGDQS
-2661 GAGGS
+2661 I
-2666 GGSGGALAGVDYFH
+2666 DYFH
-2680 KMGSSSGVTS
+2680 KVG
-2690 GAPGVKTKS
+2690 KTKS
-2699 LSHQTLLERE
+2699 LSHQTLIDRE
-2709 AFLRGSGSTSA
+2709 AFLKSGSQSGSA
-2720 SSPQSPTAATS
+2720 TTPQSPTTTITTS
-2731 ATASST
+2731 SSS
-2737 PSSSASAPSMIKS
+2737 PSSSSAPSMIKS
-2750 QQNGN
+2750 Q
-2755 GTIGSGAVGD
+2755 
-2765 RVGSSGCSGT
+2765 
-2775 GGGSAG
+2775 
-2781 GNGSGTVAPTA
+2781 NGSTSSVSNNSSSTA
-2792 NSAGKRADINLSHS
+2792 TSKRSDLNLSHS
-2806 MITLSTTSHSLG
+2806 MVTLSTGVSAG
-2818 GSTTS
+2818 GH
-2823 SSSSSGV
+2823 
-2830 GGSTGSTGSGSDL
+2830 TGSSEL
-2843 QRQKPIIIR
+2843 QRQKPIIMR
-2852 SVSGGY
+2852 SISGGY
-2858 EVGHHHGS
+2858 E
-2866 TSAVGSGTA
+2866 
-2875 NPATNHRILI
+2875 P
-2885 QGSPA
+2885 
-2890 LPITAGAATITTT
+2890 
-2903 PSGSGATST
+2903 
-2912 SASSSSINS
+2912 
-2921 TNLHAKD
+2921 
-2928 NNGMGKEGSGGGGLS
+2928 S
-2943 SSSSASAKLVSRR
+2943 SSSSSMSGGASNASSQKILIQQSASIPIGNKDTGGKIVEPIKMSRR
-2956 MSGGT
+2956 MSGSRRQ
-2961 NKRSGGGG
+2961 NSGGGG
-2969 SAGGGSSSAAGGPG
+2969 GGGTSGGGGASPSG
-2983 PPAGDDE
+2983 SGNGNGDDE